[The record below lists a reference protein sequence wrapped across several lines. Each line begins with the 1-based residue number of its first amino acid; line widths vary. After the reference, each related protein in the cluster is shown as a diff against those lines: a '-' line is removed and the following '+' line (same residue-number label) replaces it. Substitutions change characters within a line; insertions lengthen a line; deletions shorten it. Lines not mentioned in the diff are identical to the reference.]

1 MIISSKLKIKKKVEI
16 TQRDYCTKNK
26 MPSKFLLLFLLAL
39 SGVVDASRSRRSVA
53 PSPALSPE
61 KKCWLSPWEDH
72 PETCFADLP
81 GATPH
86 SKDLYNWAV
95 ASALWYGALALW
107 YGAHVVLV
115 NMGKMQ
121 EWVRRS
127 YLRLH
132 RRVRE
137 HRRVRFLDDIN
148 NNPVE
153 EMSQNDMNNIL
164 GEEMSQGEIN
174 NIRG

>member
-1 MIISSKLKIKKKVEI
+1 MS
-16 TQRDYCTKNK
+16 RAF
-26 MPSKFLLLFLLAL
+26 FLAVLLAL
-39 SGVVDASRSRRSVA
+39 SGVLDAKRMRGRSRSRVRSRVRGKASRRHRSVA
-53 PSPALSPE
+53 PPPVLSPE
-61 KKCWLSPWEDH
+61 KCWLAPWEDH
-72 PETCFADLP
+72 PDTCPAYLP
-81 GATPH
+81 RATPP

-95 ASALWYGALALW
+95 ASALWYCALALL

-137 HRRVRFLDDIN
+137 QRRVRFSDDIN
-148 NNPVE
+148 NNP
-153 EMSQNDMNNIL
+153 
-164 GEEMSQGEIN
+164 GEEMSQDDINNNPGEEMSQDEIN
-174 NIRG
+174 NNRG